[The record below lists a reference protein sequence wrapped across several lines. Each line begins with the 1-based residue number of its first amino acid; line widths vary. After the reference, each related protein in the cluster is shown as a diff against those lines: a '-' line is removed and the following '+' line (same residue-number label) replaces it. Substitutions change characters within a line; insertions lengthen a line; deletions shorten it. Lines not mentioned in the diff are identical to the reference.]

1 MEELVPINILLGDRT
16 YRVKIEPKDEETVRK
31 AVKVINDKITEFK
44 TQFAGKDMQDY
55 IAMVLIWFATSRAE
69 ISSNNLLSTELQ
81 AALKTLENTLDKAL
95 AAN

>member
-55 IAMVLIWFATSRAE
+55 IAMVLIWYATSRPELA
-69 ISSNNLLSTELQ
+69 SNNLVSTELQ

-95 AAN
+95 AVT

>member
-1 MEELVPINILLGDRT
+1 LNPQ
-16 YRVKIEPKDEETVRK
+16 DEETVRK

-55 IAMVLIWFATSRAE
+55 IAMVLIWYATSRPELA
-69 ISSNNLLSTELQ
+69 SNNLVSTELQ

-95 AAN
+95 AVT